1 MGKTLWILNH
11 YAISPDMPGGT
22 RHFDLASELVK
33 KGHDVTIFASG
44 FDHHTHRY
52 MKIDPKEKIRVEEY
66 DGVRFVWIN
75 TKPYSKNDWRR
86 VMNMISYGWRVLGCG
101 RGIPKPDVVIG
112 SSMHPFAA
120 LAGWRLARRHKARFI
135 FEVRDLWPQTAV
147 DMGAMKE
154 SGLPAKLLYAWEKFM
169 YERAEKIIVLLPY
182 AKEYIVSRGIS
193 PEKVF
198 WLPNGVNLDRFDH
211 PAPLEHTSEVAKA
224 FENCLGN
231 FKVVYIGSHAISDG
245 LDIILEAAKLLQ
257 EKSENVH
264 FILIGEGSEKSK
276 LVLKAQAMGLMN
288 ISFCAP
294 VAKQVIPTALLAA
307 DCLVFPVQ
315 NLNVYRFGISFNKAY
330 DYLASSKPI
339 IIAGNPRNNIVKEAN
354 CGIAVEPENP
364 NALADA
370 IIEIYNMPEEKR
382 KELGM
387 NGRRYVEQHHSTKI
401 LAEKLEA
408 LLNGTGSHLESCNP
422 GSGL

>member
-1 MGKTLWILNH
+1 VGKTLWILNH

-52 MKIDPKEKIRVEEY
+52 MKIDPKVKIRVEEY

-75 TKPYSKNDWRR
+75 TTPYSKNDWCR
-86 VMNMISYGWRVLGCG
+86 VMNMISYGWRVLRCD
-101 RGIPKPDVVIG
+101 RGLPKPDVVIG

-154 SGLPAKLLYAWEKFM
+154 SGLPAKLLYTLEKFM

-211 PAPLEHTSEVAKA
+211 PSPLDPGSEVAKA
-224 FENCLGN
+224 FERYRDS
-231 FKVVYIGSHAISDG
+231 FKVVYTGAHGPANG
-245 LDIILEAAKLLQ
+245 LE
-257 EKSENVH
+257 VM
-264 FILIGEGSEKSK
+264 
-276 LVLKAQAMGLMN
+276 LKAASIVQDKGLGIHFFFIGDGPEKNNLIQKADEMHLN
-288 ISFCAP
+288 NASFLPP
-294 VAKQVIPTALLAA
+294 VSKDQVSSLLARA
-307 DCLVFPVQ
+307 DMLVHT
-315 NLNVYRFGISFNKAY
+315 L
-330 DYLASSKPI
+330 
-339 IIAGNPRNNIVKEAN
+339 
-354 CGIAVEPENP
+354 
-364 NALADA
+364 
-370 IIEIYNMPEEKR
+370 
-382 KELGM
+382 
-387 NGRRYVEQHHSTKI
+387 
-401 LAEKLEA
+401 
-408 LLNGTGSHLESCNP
+408 
-422 GSGL
+422 

>member
-1 MGKTLWILNH
+1 MPISLWILNH
-11 YAISPDMPGGT
+11 YAKSPDMPGGT

-44 FDHHTHRY
+44 FDHGTHKHTKIKPEEK
-52 MKIDPKEKIRVEEY
+52 MKVEVY

-75 TKPYSKNDWRR
+75 TFPYSGNDWRR
-86 VMNMISYGWRVLGCG
+86 VMNMISYSWRVLGCG

-112 SSMHPFAA
+112 SSVHPFAA

-154 SGLPAKLLYAWEKFM
+154 SGLPTKLLYTLEKFM

-182 AKEYIVSRGIS
+182 AKEYIISRGIS

-198 WLPNGVNLDRFDH
+198 WLPNGVNLDRFDQ
-211 PAPLEHTSEVAKA
+211 PSPLDPGSEVAKA
-224 FENCLGN
+224 FERYRHR
-231 FKVVYIGSHAISDG
+231 FKVVYTGAHGPANG
-245 LDIILEAAKLLQ
+245 LE
-257 EKSENVH
+257 VM
-264 FILIGEGSEKSK
+264 
-276 LVLKAQAMGLMN
+276 LKAASIIKDKGLEIHFFFIGDGPEKNNLIQKANEMYLDN
-288 ISFCAP
+288 ASFLPPISKA
-294 VAKQVIPTALLAA
+294 QVPSLLAIA
-307 DCLVFPVQ
+307 DLLVHTIKKVDVLRYGMSP
-315 NLNVYRFGISFNKAY
+315 NKMY
-330 DYLASSKPI
+330 DYLASAKPI
-339 IIAGNPRNNIVKEAN
+339 VTSIEAKNNPVVESNA
-354 CGIAVEPENP
+354 GIAVEPENP
-364 NALADA
+364 KALADA
-370 IIEIYNMPEEKR
+370 IIEIYNMPEERR

-408 LLNGTGSHLESCNP
+408 LLGWNSNT

>member
-1 MGKTLWILNH
+1 
-11 YAISPDMPGGT
+11 MPGGT

-44 FDHHTHRY
+44 FDHGTHRY
-52 MKIDPKEKIRVEEY
+52 TKIKPEEKMKVEAY

-75 TKPYSKNDWRR
+75 TFPYSGNDWRR
-86 VMNMISYGWRVLGCG
+86 VVNMISYGWRVLGCG

-154 SGLPAKLLYAWEKFM
+154 NSFPAKLLYAWEKFM
-169 YERAEKIIVLLPY
+169 YEKAEKIIVLLPY
-182 AKEYIVSRGIS
+182 AKEYIVRRGIN

-211 PAPLEHTSEVAKA
+211 PSLLDPESEVAKA
-224 FENCLGN
+224 FERYRDR
-231 FKVVYIGSHAISDG
+231 FKVVYVGAHGVPNG
-245 LDIILEAAKLLQ
+245 LDVILEAAKFIQ
-257 EKSENVH
+257 DKNVDIH
-264 FILIGEGSEKSK
+264 FIMVGEGAEK
-276 LVLKAQAMGLMN
+276 GRLMN
-288 ISFCAP
+288 KAKDLGITNITFCEP
-294 VAKQVIPTALLAA
+294 VPKQAVHTVLRSS
-307 DCLVFPVQ
+307 DCLVFSIPSFDIYRYGVS
-315 NLNVYRFGISFNKAY
+315 LNKSF
-330 DYLASSKPI
+330 DYLASAKPVVM
-339 IIAGNPRNNIVKEAN
+339 AGNPRNNIVKEAN

-364 NALADA
+364 EALAEA

-401 LAEKLEA
+401 LAEKLEV
-408 LLNGTGSHLESCNP
+408 LLEWNVSS
-422 GSGL
+422 

>member
-22 RHFDLASELVK
+22 RHFDLARELVK

-52 MKIDPKEKIRVEEY
+52 IKIDPKEKIRVEEY

-75 TKPYSKNDWRR
+75 TTPYSKNDWRR
-86 VMNMISYGWRVLGCG
+86 VMNMISYGWRVLGCD
-101 RGIPKPDVVIG
+101 RGLPKPDVVIG

-120 LAGWRLARRHKARFI
+120 LAGWWLARRHKARFI

-154 SGLPAKLLYAWEKFM
+154 NSFPAKLLYAWEKFM
-169 YERAEKIIVLLPY
+169 YEKAEKIIVLLPY
-182 AKEYIVSRGIS
+182 AKGYIVRRGIS

-198 WLPNGVNLDRFDH
+198 WLPNGVNLDKFDH
-211 PAPLEHTSEVAKA
+211 PAPLDPGSEVAKA
-224 FENCLGN
+224 FERYRDR
-231 FKVVYIGSHAISDG
+231 FKVVYTGAHGPANGLEVIIQAAFIVQDKGLGMHFFFIGDG
-245 LDIILEAAKLLQ
+245 P
-257 EKSENVH
+257 EKQNLIQKANEMHLNNVS
-264 FILIGEGSEKSK
+264 FLPPVS
-276 LVLKAQAMGLMN
+276 KAQV
-288 ISFCAP
+288 SS
-294 VAKQVIPTALLAA
+294 LLAIA
-307 DCLVFPVQ
+307 DLLVHTIKKVDVLRYGMSP
-315 NLNVYRFGISFNKAY
+315 NKMY
-330 DYLASSKPI
+330 DYLASAKPI
-339 IIAGNPRNNIVKEAN
+339 VTSIEAKNNPVVESYA
-354 CGIAVEPENP
+354 GIAVEPENP
-364 NALADA
+364 KALAEA

-387 NGRRYVEQHHSTKI
+387 NGRRYVEQFHGTKT

-408 LLNGTGSHLESCNP
+408 LLGWSSE
-422 GSGL
+422 

>member
-44 FDHHTHRY
+44 FDHHAHRY
-52 MKIDPKEKIRVEEY
+52 IKIDPKEKIRVEEY
-66 DGVRFVWIN
+66 DGVRFVWIS
-75 TKPYSKNDWRR
+75 TTPYSKNDWRR
-86 VMNMISYGWRVLGCG
+86 VVNMISYGWRVLRCG
-101 RGIPKPDVVIG
+101 RGILKPDVVIG

-154 SGLPAKLLYAWEKFM
+154 SGLPAKLLYTLEKFM

-211 PAPLEHTSEVAKA
+211 PSPLDPESEVAKA
-224 FENCLGN
+224 FERYRDR
-231 FKVVYIGSHAISDG
+231 FKVVYVGAHGVPNG
-245 LDIILEAAKLLQ
+245 LDVILEAAKFIQ
-257 EKSENVH
+257 DKNVDIH
-264 FILIGEGSEKSK
+264 FIMVGEGAEKGR
-276 LVLKAQAMGLMN
+276 LVNKARDLEITNITFCEPVPKQA
-288 ISFCAP
+288 
-294 VAKQVIPTALLAA
+294 VPTVLRSS
-307 DCLVFPVQ
+307 DCLVFSIPSFDIYRYGVS
-315 NLNVYRFGISFNKAY
+315 LNKSF
-330 DYLASSKPI
+330 DYLASTKPVAM
-339 IIAGNPRNNIVKEAN
+339 AGNPRNNIVKEAN
-354 CGIAVEPENP
+354 CGIAVESENP
-364 NALADA
+364 KALAEA

-408 LLNGTGSHLESCNP
+408 LLGDTGSDL
-422 GSGL
+422 

>member
-1 MGKTLWILNH
+1 MSLWILNH

-22 RHFDLASELVK
+22 RHFDLARELVK

-52 MKIDPKEKIRVEEY
+52 IKIDPKEKIRVEEY

-75 TKPYSKNDWRR
+75 TTPYSKNDWRR
-86 VMNMISYGWRVLGCG
+86 VVNMISYGWRVLRCD
-101 RGIPKPDVVIG
+101 RGLPKPDVVIG

-120 LAGWRLARRHKARFI
+120 LAGWRLARRYKARFI

-154 SGLPAKLLYAWEKFM
+154 SGLPAKLLYTLEKFM

-211 PAPLEHTSEVAKA
+211 PSPLDPGSEVAKA
-224 FENCLGN
+224 FERYRDR
-231 FKVVYIGSHAISDG
+231 FKVVYVGAHGVPNG
-245 LDIILEAAKLLQ
+245 LDVILEAAKFIQ
-257 EKSENVH
+257 DKNADIH
-264 FILIGEGSEKSK
+264 FIMVGAGAEKGR
-276 LVLKAQAMGLMN
+276 LVNKARDLEITN
-288 ISFCAP
+288 ITFCEP
-294 VAKQVIPTALLAA
+294 VPKQVVPTVLRSS
-307 DCLVFPVQ
+307 DCLVFSIPSFDIYRYGVS
-315 NLNVYRFGISFNKAY
+315 LNKSF
-330 DYLASSKPI
+330 DYLASAKPVVM
-339 IIAGNPRNNIVKEAN
+339 AGNPRNNIVKEAN

-364 NALADA
+364 KALADA

-408 LLNGTGSHLESCNP
+408 LLGWSSNT

>member
-52 MKIDPKEKIRVEEY
+52 IKIDPKEKIRVEEY

-75 TKPYSKNDWRR
+75 TTPYSKNDWRR
-86 VMNMISYGWRVLGCG
+86 VMNMISYGWRVLRCD
-101 RGIPKPDVVIG
+101 RGLPKPDVVIG

-135 FEVRDLWPQTAV
+135 FEVRDLWPQTAI

-154 SGLPAKLLYAWEKFM
+154 NSFPAKLLYAWEKFM
-169 YERAEKIIVLLPY
+169 YEKAEKIIVLLPY

-193 PEKVF
+193 TEKIF

-211 PAPLEHTSEVAKA
+211 PSPLDPESEVAKA
-224 FENCLGN
+224 FERYRDR
-231 FKVVYIGSHAISDG
+231 FKVVYIGAHGVPNG
-245 LDIILEAAKLLQ
+245 LDIILEAAKFIQ
-257 EKSENVH
+257 DKNADIH
-264 FILIGEGSEKSK
+264 FIMVGEGAEKGR
-276 LVLKAQAMGLMN
+276 LVNKARDLEITNIIFCEPVPKQA
-288 ISFCAP
+288 
-294 VAKQVIPTALLAA
+294 VPTVLLSS
-307 DCLVFPVQ
+307 DCLVFSIPSFDIYRYGVS
-315 NLNVYRFGISFNKAY
+315 LNKSF
-330 DYLASSKPI
+330 DYLASAKPVVM
-339 IIAGNPRNNIVKEAN
+339 AGNPRNNIVKEAN

-364 NALADA
+364 EALADA

-408 LLNGTGSHLESCNP
+408 LLGWNSNT